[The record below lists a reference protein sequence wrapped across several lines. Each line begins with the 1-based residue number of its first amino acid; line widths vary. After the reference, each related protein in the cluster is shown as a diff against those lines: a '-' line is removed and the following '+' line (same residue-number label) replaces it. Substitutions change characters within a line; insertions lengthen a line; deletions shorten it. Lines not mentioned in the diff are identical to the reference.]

1 MPVRRLWWS
10 NSLDSSWVN
19 RCRSPG
25 ESGASSSSWLP
36 ALALAW
42 VLSDPAVNGVVVGP
56 RRPDQLAP
64 ALAALD
70 LPLSPA
76 ERTDLTRIMP
86 PGPAEPAQ
94 PA

>member
-1 MPVRRLWWS
+1 V
-10 NSLDSSWVN
+10 
-19 RCRSPG
+19 
-25 ESGASSSSWLP
+25 
-36 ALALAW
+36 
-42 VLSDPAVNGVVVGP
+42 VVVGP

-64 ALAALD
+64 PLAALD